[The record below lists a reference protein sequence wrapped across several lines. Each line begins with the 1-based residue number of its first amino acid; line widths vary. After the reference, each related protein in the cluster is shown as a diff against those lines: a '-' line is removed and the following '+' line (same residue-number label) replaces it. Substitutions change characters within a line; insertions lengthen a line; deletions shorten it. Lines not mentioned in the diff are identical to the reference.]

1 MFWLHYVNLFQK
13 KEELDL
19 NRLKKLSLILALVM
33 VFSLFLSAC
42 TPTKPADEG
51 KKEETTEKVDEK
63 KDEEKKDEEKKDEDK
78 KEEPAPSGDA
88 GEGTI
93 IVAQGADPKSLD
105 PHATNDQPSSR
116 VNKQIYDT
124 LVEQD
129 TNMELQ
135 PGLAESWEQIDE
147 TTWEFKL
154 RTGVKF
160 HNGEELKASD
170 VVFSINREKES
181 ASTGHI
187 VSFVKE
193 VEAKDDHTVVI
204 KLEEP
209 FAPILAHLAHTA
221 SSIVNEKAVTEAG
234 DDYVSNP
241 VGTGPFKFVSQDAG
255 DKVTLEAFADYYKG
269 APKFKTLIIKNVA
282 ENATRTIGLETG
294 EIDIAYDIEPN
305 DFDVVR
311 NNDKLELIDD
321 ESLSTAYIGFNTQKE
336 PFTDVKVRKALN
348 HAVNVEEI
356 IEVVLE
362 GSGKPATGPINNKV
376 FGYDES
382 LKSYDYDP
390 EKAKALLEEA
400 GKGEGFETKI
410 WTNDNPVRVKI
421 AELVQAQL
429 AEVGVKAEIEIVE
442 WGAYLDRTAA
452 GEHDMFILGWVTVT
466 GDADYGLYALFHS
479 SQKGSAGNR
488 TFFDNAE
495 VDKLLDAGR
504 KESDP
509 QKRLESYKPAQEII
523 VEEAPQI
530 FLYFQNQNAG
540 IQKTIKGFELH
551 PAGHH
556 RLYTVEKAQ

>member
-1 MFWLHYVNLFQK
+1 MNK
-13 KEELDL
+13 
-19 NRLKKLSLILALVM
+19 LKKLSLILALVM
-33 VFSLFLSAC
+33 VFSVFLSAC
-42 TPTKPADEG
+42 GPTKPADEG
-51 KKEETTEKVDEK
+51 KKEEATEKVDEK
-63 KDEEKKDEEKKDEDK
+63 KDEEKKDDEKKD
-78 KEEPAPSGDA
+78 EPAPSGDA
-88 GEGTI
+88 GEGIVT
-93 IVAQGADPKSLD
+93 VAQGADPKSLD

-129 TNMELQ
+129 VKMELQ
-135 PGLAESWEQIDE
+135 PGLAESWDQVDE

-154 RTGVKF
+154 RQGVKF

-170 VVFSINREKES
+170 IVFSLNREKES
-181 ASTGHI
+181 PNTSHI
-187 VSFVKE
+187 VGFIKE
-193 VEAKDDHTVVI
+193 VEAKDDYTVVI

-209 FAPILAHLAHTA
+209 FAPILSHLAHTA
-221 SSIVNEKAVTEAG
+221 SSILNEKAVTEAG
-234 DDYVSNP
+234 DDYVNNP
-241 VGTGPFKFVSQDAG
+241 VGTGPFKFVSHDAG

-305 DFDVVR
+305 DFDVVK
-311 NNDKLELIDD
+311 NNDRLELIDD

-336 PFTDVKVRKALN
+336 PFTDIKVRKALN

-376 FGYDES
+376 FGYDDS
-382 LKSYDYDP
+382 LEAYNYDP
-390 EKAKALLEEA
+390 EKAKALLAEA
-400 GKGEGFETKI
+400 GKGEGFTTTI
-410 WTNDNPVRVKI
+410 WTNDNAVRVKI

-488 TFFDNAE
+488 TFFENAE
-495 VDKLLDAGR
+495 VDKLLDEGR
-504 KESDP
+504 KESEP
-509 QKRLESYKPAQEII
+509 AKRLEAYKAAQEII
-523 VEEAPQI
+523 VEEAPEI